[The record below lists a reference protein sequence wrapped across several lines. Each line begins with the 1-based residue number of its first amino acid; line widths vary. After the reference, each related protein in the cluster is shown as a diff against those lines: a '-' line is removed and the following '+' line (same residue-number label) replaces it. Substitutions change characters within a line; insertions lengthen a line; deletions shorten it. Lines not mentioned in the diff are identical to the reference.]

1 MKRDFPFSSE
11 EFFKLMM
18 QQTKKLLFFCLS
30 TFQNLDTAQRMLV
43 KRDIYEKKE
52 EENSKFLTLEQ
63 RNLESVFS
71 YMRETH
77 HDVMEEF
84 SEI

>member
-1 MKRDFPFSSE
+1 
-11 EFFKLMM
+11 M

-52 EENSKFLTLEQ
+52 EENSKFLTLE
-63 RNLESVFS
+63 
-71 YMRETH
+71 
-77 HDVMEEF
+77 
-84 SEI
+84 